1 MSEDQRQIRIDK
13 LDRLREDGV
22 AVYPDHFDVT
32 HVLGDAAKC
41 EEGARLR
48 LAGRLMLIRTM
59 GGLTFAHLGDVTGKL
74 QISVKRDE
82 VGRETYDRLRKLVDL
97 GDFLGAEGELY
108 VTKTGEL
115 TLRVE
120 TLTFLGK
127 ALLPLPEKWHG
138 LQDVELC
145 YRRRYL
151 DLIMN
156 EQTRERFRQ
165 RSAVV
170 RTIRDILDAHGF
182 DEVETPILQNKASG
196 ALAKPFKTHH
206 NAMDLD
212 VYLRIAPETYLKRL
226 VVGGFN
232 RVYEFARCF
241 RNEGMDPSHLQEFTM
256 LEYYVAYWSYREN
269 MAFTETLIKD
279 VVKAVTGELV
289 IRRDG
294 KEIDLDQEWPRKTMR
309 DLIVDGTGLDIDEHE
324 TADALRVA
332 IAALG
337 VEIEDAANLGRG
349 TLIDQLYKK
358 TVRPDLDG
366 PVFLVQHPT
375 DLSPLARRNDDD
387 PRCVDRFQLV
397 IAGWEIVNAYSEL
410 VDPLDQR
417 ARLEEQAGLRQG
429 GDEEALEMDED
440 YLTAMEHGMPPISGW
455 GMGIDRFVSLLSE
468 VDNLRDTVFFPLMRP
483 LEAAV
488 EETVKSEAAPAA
500 VVEGVEECGIERDAL
515 DGLVAAL
522 DDEDLSRRASRVGAV
537 MARVA
542 EELGADVSVWETTG
556 RASVVAPDALAG
568 AGASETL
575 VGAVAAREDV
585 EIRSGRLAVGLAA
598 CEQATGL
605 VLAVASVNPERSV
618 QAVKTKSVRKR
629 LGKKG
634 FATRID
640 RDAIRACET
649 LGFEAGAFLD
659 LVVTALKSED
669 DSED

>member
-13 LDRLREDGV
+13 IDRLREDGV
-22 AVYPDHFDVT
+22 AVYPDHFDVS
-32 HVLGDAAKC
+32 HVLGDAAKL
-41 EEGARLR
+41 EEGARPR
-48 LAGRLMLIRTM
+48 LAGRLLLIRTM

-82 VGRETYDRLRKLVDL
+82 VGRETYDRLRKLIDL

-108 VTKTGEL
+108 RTKTGEL

-156 EQTRERFRQ
+156 EQTRERFRL
-165 RSAVV
+165 RATVT
-170 RTIRDILDAHGF
+170 RTIREILDAAGF

-196 ALAKPFKTHH
+196 ALAKPFRTHH
-206 NAMDLD
+206 NAMDID

-269 MAFTETLIKD
+269 MAFTESLIKD
-279 VVKAVTGELV
+279 VVKATTGGL
-289 IRRDG
+289 ILRRDG
-294 KEIDLDQEWPRKTMR
+294 KEIDLAGPWPRKSMR
-309 DLIVDGTGLDIDEHE
+309 ELILDGTGLDIDDHE
-324 TADALRVA
+324 TADALRTA
-332 IAALG
+332 IAGLG
-337 VEIEDAANLGRG
+337 VEIEDAENLGRG

-366 PVFLVQHPT
+366 PVFLIQHPT

-397 IAGWEIVNAYSEL
+397 IAGWEVVNAYSEL

-417 ARLEEQAGLRQG
+417 GRLEEQAGLRQG

-483 LEAAV
+483 LEAAAEETPAAPMAESAV
-488 EETVKSEAAPAA
+488 EEAEESGIDLEA
-500 VVEGVEECGIERDAL
+500 V

-522 DDEDLSRRASRVGAV
+522 GDEELTRRASRVGAA
-537 MARVA
+537 MAGVA
-542 EELGADVSVWETTG
+542 AEVGADVAVWEATG
-556 RASVVAPDALAG
+556 RASVVAPEVLREAGASDALA
-568 AGASETL
+568 
-575 VGAVAAREDV
+575 GAVAAREDA
-585 EIRSGRLAVGLAA
+585 ESRTGRLAVALAA

-634 FATRID
+634 FASRVD
-640 RDAIRACET
+640 RDAIRAAET
-649 LGFEAGAFLD
+649 LGLEVGAFLD
-659 LVVTALKSED
+659 LVVVALKAED
-669 DSED
+669 APEG